1 MIKNVYINT
10 IINGL
15 QELKNRLFFLFL
27 FVFIFRIG
35 VFIPI
40 PGINTNIFNNLFI
53 DNHNTFWDVF
63 NMFSGGSLIHSS
75 IFALGIIPYISSS
88 IIIQLF
94 TILFPKYLNTKKEG
108 VLGRYKIS
116 MYTKY
121 LTLFLSIFQSICIS
135 TAILNF
141 NNFSNIIIDNN
152 FSTYFLSILSL
163 VTGTMFLMWLG
174 DQISER
180 GLGNGVSVIIFI
192 GIVSNLPNFLF
203 YFLRNFNINYI
214 YLVKFIFI
222 IFFIFCTIF
231 FIVFVEMAQRKILV
245 YYASRRYIQ
254 NKYFFSTDTFLPFKV
269 NMSGVI
275 PVIFSSSILS
285 FTPFFIF
292 WINRFFNYNFFDYL
306 AVLFLP
312 KYIFNSIF
320 SVFFIIFFSFFYT
333 LLMYNSDD
341 ISNNLRKTGA
351 YIPGIRPGKS
361 TSIFLNKIILRITLF
376 GSLYISIICL
386 APDFI
391 YSILN
396 IPIYFS
402 GTSLLIVVVVIME
415 FISQIQSLVMS
426 NKYFSIIKK
435 KY

>member
-15 QELKNRLFFLFL
+15 QELKNRLFYLFL
-27 FVFIFRIG
+27 FIFVFRIG
-35 VFIPI
+35 VFISI
-40 PGINTNIFNNLFI
+40 PGININIFNNLFI
-53 DNHNTFWDVF
+53 NNQNTFWYIF

-94 TILFPKYLNTKKEG
+94 TIVFPNFLGCKKES
-108 VLGRYKIS
+108 VLGRYKIN
-116 MYTKY
+116 MYTRY

-135 TAILNF
+135 TVILNF
-141 NNFSNIIIDNN
+141 NSLNNIIIDDN
-152 FSTYFLSILSL
+152 FITYFMFILSL

-174 DQISER
+174 EQISEK
-180 GLGNGVSVIIFI
+180 GLGNGISVIIFI

-203 YFLRNFNINYI
+203 YFFKNFNINYI
-214 YLVKFIFI
+214 YLIKLILI
-222 IFFIFCTIF
+222 IFFMFCTIF

-275 PVIFSSSILS
+275 PVIFSSSILA
-285 FTPFFIF
+285 FITFFIF
-292 WINRFFNYNFFDYL
+292 WINSYLKYYFFYYL
-306 AVLFLP
+306 AILFLP
-312 KYIFNSIF
+312 RYIFHSIF
-320 SVFFIIFFSFFYT
+320 SVFLIIFFSFFYT

-341 ISNNLRKTGA
+341 ISNNLMKTGA

-361 TSIFLNKIILRITLF
+361 TSVFLNKIILRITLF

-386 APDFI
+386 VPDFI
-391 YSILN
+391 YSVFSF
-396 IPIYFS
+396 PIYFS
-402 GTSLLIVVVVIME
+402 GTSLLIVVVVVME